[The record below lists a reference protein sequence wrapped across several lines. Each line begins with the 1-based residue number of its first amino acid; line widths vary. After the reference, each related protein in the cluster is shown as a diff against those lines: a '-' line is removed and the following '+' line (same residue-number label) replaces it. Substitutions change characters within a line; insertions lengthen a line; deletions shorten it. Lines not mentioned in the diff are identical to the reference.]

1 MCYLFLKRLFT
12 YMCLHSFF
20 GSVRELAICFSDD
33 EESPEGIMRSIA
45 TDIRLHLPIEA
56 VLPSEKIRVPET
68 GEVCIVSFFCV
79 CVFFWCFCF
88 LF

>member
-1 MCYLFLKRLFT
+1 MNWFP
-12 YMCLHSFF
+12 
-20 GSVRELAICFSDD
+20 DD

-68 GEVCIVSFFCV
+68 GEVSAEFYIMIYSVNFPYAAMWCQAAYVPLVSFDFFCLL
-79 CVFFWCFCF
+79 
-88 LF
+88 LFVTEF